1 MRMKKKT
8 FAGVIFAAAFV
19 MMAGISFLALWS
31 NDVISP
37 ENFWPASSTSEV
49 SEDATL
55 YPVLEDGLW
64 GYANAAGEM
73 VIPARY
79 EKAELFLGEVAW
91 VCQDGLWGAV
101 NNKGQQVVECRYG
114 EKYQLDDDLYR
125 IAVAVNGS
133 NISVFNDEGRK
144 IFGVDNG
151 EIGKMDGG
159 LIAFS
164 RVIDGV
170 QHWGYI
176 DTSGKIVIAP
186 SYQSVGAVGLTHAV
200 AQTFAGERV
209 LVKRSDGTETPLAEN
224 VEMNGL
230 GSNRLLYHEG
240 DRYGYVDMSGQVA
253 IEAKFLWASPF
264 NNMLALV
271 QTEDGY
277 GLIDEKGN
285 FVVRPEYS
293 FAQNVGNGYYLF
305 GNTASGEKTLYNKEG
320 QIVLEGLVSAND
332 WFNGYLNVETE
343 TETYFVHATEGLVPN
358 VKMGNNSTAKYY
370 GNRICVEGTN
380 GIAYYDTAGNA
391 LESYSQEVDLG
402 NGCQL
407 LSLSESPD
415 AYLEIN
421 YPSVSTTNRDLQGA
435 FEEISASLAENAL
448 GDYRQL
454 YRDPSGNVNYMAR
467 GSFEYAQCGSVITV
481 LQKTSFFSEEVDE
494 EYEALCFDTI
504 DGEMYDLSSL
514 FLSEVNWRS
523 DLSSLLTE
531 AYQRQC
537 MDFSADLKEEVL
549 SALGETLD
557 LRTGFLLE
565 EEGLRLFVAGDSVLL
580 SYEELTPY
588 INQESSIWQKIAAG
602 RGNRAS

>member
-1 MRMKKKT
+1 MRMKKRT

-19 MMAGISFLALWS
+19 MMAGISLLALWS

-37 ENFWPASSTSEV
+37 EDFLPAGSTPEA
-49 SEDATL
+49 SEDTTL

-64 GYANAAGEM
+64 GYANVAGEI

-79 EKAELFLGEVAW
+79 EKAKLFLGEVAW

-101 NNKGQQVVECRYG
+101 NSKGQQVVECGY
-114 EKYQLDDDLYR
+114 EEVYQLDDDLYR
-125 IAVAVNGS
+125 IAVAVNG
-133 NISVFNDEGRK
+133 NTESVFNDKGRK

-151 EIGKMDGG
+151 TIGQMDGG

-176 DTSGKIVIAP
+176 DTTGKIVIAP

-200 AQTFAGERV
+200 AQTFAGEMV
-209 LVKRSDGTETPLAEN
+209 LVKRSDGAETPLAEN

-230 GSNRLLYHEG
+230 GSNRLLYHEE
-240 DRYGYVDMSGQVA
+240 DRYGYVDMSGQIA

-264 NNMLALV
+264 NNLLALV
-271 QTEDGY
+271 QTESGY
-277 GLIDEKGN
+277 GLIDEEGN
-285 FVVRPEYS
+285 FVVQPEHA

-305 GNTASGEKTLYNKEG
+305 GSTATAEKTLYNREG
-320 QIVLEGLVSAND
+320 QIVMEGLVSVND

-343 TETYFVHATEGLVPN
+343 TETRFVHATEGLVPN
-358 VKMGNNSTAKYY
+358 VKMGNDSGAKYY
-370 GNRICVEGTN
+370 GNRICTEDAN

-391 LESYSQEVDLG
+391 LESYSREVDFG
-402 NGCQL
+402 NGCRL
-407 LSLSESPD
+407 LSFRESPD
-415 AYLEIN
+415 AYLEIV
-421 YPSVSTTNRDLQGA
+421 YPSVSTTNRDLEET

-448 GDYRQL
+448 RDYQRL
-454 YRDPSGNVNYMAR
+454 YRDPSGNVNYMVR
-467 GSFEYAQCGSVITV
+467 GSFEYAQCGSVVTI
-481 LQKTSFFSEEVDE
+481 LQKTSFFSEERDE
-494 EYEALCFDTI
+494 EYDPVCFDTV

-514 FLSEVNWRS
+514 FLPEVNWRS
-523 DLSSLLTE
+523 DLSALLTA

-537 MDFSADLKEEVL
+537 RDFSSDLKEDVL
-549 SALGETLD
+549 TALGETLD
-557 LRTGFLLE
+557 LRSGFLLE
-565 EEGLRLFVAGDSVLL
+565 EEGLRLFVTGDSVFL

-588 INQESSIWQKIAAG
+588 INRESSIWQKMQKDTIQ
-602 RGNRAS
+602 